1 MMAFGDSHKSQE
13 NRQFEPDVSMMAFG
27 DSEASK
33 KSRQF
38 DDADLSMM
46 AFGVMSNFEDLLS
59 HTLWMPMAL
68 EVYLTPFATLRVKE
82 LNSGCGYVF
91 MKLQQARDT
100 RMISVARSETESG
113 ALRQP
118 KQIRRAE
125 RKREGSARGPSGKK
139 QYELFAIVGI
149 RKLAIVDL

>member
-1 MMAFGDSHKSQE
+1 
-13 NRQFEPDVSMMAFG
+13 MAFG

-33 KSRQF
+33 KSKKSRQF
-38 DDADLSMM
+38 DDADLM
-46 AFGVMSNFEDLLS
+46 AFGVMSNFEYLLS

-82 LNSGCGYVF
+82 LNSECGYVF

-100 RMISVARSETESG
+100 RMVSNARSERR
-113 ALRQP
+113 ALQL
-118 KQIRRAE
+118 IHRAE
-125 RKREGSARGPSGKK
+125 RKREGGNPKDPAGKK